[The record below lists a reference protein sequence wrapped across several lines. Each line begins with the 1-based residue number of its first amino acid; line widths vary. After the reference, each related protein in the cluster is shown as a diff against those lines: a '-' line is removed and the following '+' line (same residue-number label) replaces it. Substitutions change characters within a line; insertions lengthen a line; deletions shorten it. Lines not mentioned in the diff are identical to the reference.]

1 MALLRRP
8 WETRALLLSHRTR
21 RDKNAAYDRRPGG
34 IGSQWV
40 YLTRA
45 PRAGALVSRTPGA
58 DDAHIRITKTYSV

>member
-8 WETRALLLSHRTR
+8 WETRALMHSRRPR
-21 RDKNAAYDRRPGG
+21 RDKQTADDRRPGG

-45 PRAGALVSRTPGA
+45 LEPGTGLQDAGA
-58 DDAHIRITKTYSV
+58 DDAHI